1 MKKIAKKNQIVIATL
16 AVMIAAAGYM
26 NYSGKLFP
34 NKTKTQETNSE
45 LANKELLDI
54 SDEDASVSSGDM
66 KSQEGDSGS
75 GADSNAGSTDDGSV
89 DGTPGEAV
97 LTNGSVSSVV
107 SQAKVSREQV
117 RSKNKETLQNIIDNK
132 NLSAEEKEK
141 AVNQMVQ
148 MTETAEKES
157 AAESL
162 LAAKGFH
169 NSVVSITDEGITL
182 KKIAK
187 KNQIVIA
194 TLAVMIAAAG
204 YMNYS
209 GKLFPNKTK
218 TQETN
223 SELANK
229 ELLDIS
235 DEDAS
240 VSSGDMKSQE
250 GDSGSGADSNAGS
263 TDDGS
268 VDGTPGEA
276 VLTNGSVSSVVS
288 QAKVSRE
295 QVRSKNKETLQN
307 IIDNKNLSAEEKEK
321 AVNQMVQMT
330 ETAEKESAA
339 ESLLAAKGF
348 YNSVVS
354 ITDDQADVIVGASEL
369 SDANRAQIED
379 IVTRKTGVAAQN
391 IVINP
396 VNADSK

>member
-75 GADSNAGSTDDGSV
+75 GVDSNAGSTDDGSV

-169 NSVVSITDEGITL
+169 NSVVSITD
-182 KKIAK
+182 
-187 KNQIVIA
+187 
-194 TLAVMIAAAG
+194 
-204 YMNYS
+204 
-209 GKLFPNKTK
+209 
-218 TQETN
+218 
-223 SELANK
+223 
-229 ELLDIS
+229 
-235 DEDAS
+235 
-240 VSSGDMKSQE
+240 
-250 GDSGSGADSNAGS
+250 
-263 TDDGS
+263 
-268 VDGTPGEA
+268 
-276 VLTNGSVSSVVS
+276 
-288 QAKVSRE
+288 
-295 QVRSKNKETLQN
+295 
-307 IIDNKNLSAEEKEK
+307 
-321 AVNQMVQMT
+321 
-330 ETAEKESAA
+330 
-339 ESLLAAKGF
+339 
-348 YNSVVS
+348 
-354 ITDDQADVIVGASEL
+354 DQADVIVGASEL

>member
-75 GADSNAGSTDDGSV
+75 GADSNAGNTDDGSV

-169 NSVVSITDEGITL
+169 NSVVSITD
-182 KKIAK
+182 
-187 KNQIVIA
+187 
-194 TLAVMIAAAG
+194 
-204 YMNYS
+204 
-209 GKLFPNKTK
+209 
-218 TQETN
+218 
-223 SELANK
+223 
-229 ELLDIS
+229 
-235 DEDAS
+235 
-240 VSSGDMKSQE
+240 
-250 GDSGSGADSNAGS
+250 
-263 TDDGS
+263 
-268 VDGTPGEA
+268 
-276 VLTNGSVSSVVS
+276 
-288 QAKVSRE
+288 
-295 QVRSKNKETLQN
+295 
-307 IIDNKNLSAEEKEK
+307 
-321 AVNQMVQMT
+321 
-330 ETAEKESAA
+330 
-339 ESLLAAKGF
+339 
-348 YNSVVS
+348 
-354 ITDDQADVIVGASEL
+354 DQADVIVGASEL

>member
-107 SQAKVSREQV
+107 SQEKVSREQV

-169 NSVVSITDEGITL
+169 NSVVSITD
-182 KKIAK
+182 
-187 KNQIVIA
+187 
-194 TLAVMIAAAG
+194 
-204 YMNYS
+204 
-209 GKLFPNKTK
+209 
-218 TQETN
+218 
-223 SELANK
+223 
-229 ELLDIS
+229 
-235 DEDAS
+235 
-240 VSSGDMKSQE
+240 
-250 GDSGSGADSNAGS
+250 
-263 TDDGS
+263 
-268 VDGTPGEA
+268 
-276 VLTNGSVSSVVS
+276 
-288 QAKVSRE
+288 
-295 QVRSKNKETLQN
+295 
-307 IIDNKNLSAEEKEK
+307 
-321 AVNQMVQMT
+321 
-330 ETAEKESAA
+330 
-339 ESLLAAKGF
+339 
-348 YNSVVS
+348 
-354 ITDDQADVIVGASEL
+354 DQADVIVGASEL

>member
-169 NSVVSITDEGITL
+169 NSVVSITD
-182 KKIAK
+182 
-187 KNQIVIA
+187 
-194 TLAVMIAAAG
+194 
-204 YMNYS
+204 
-209 GKLFPNKTK
+209 
-218 TQETN
+218 
-223 SELANK
+223 
-229 ELLDIS
+229 
-235 DEDAS
+235 
-240 VSSGDMKSQE
+240 
-250 GDSGSGADSNAGS
+250 
-263 TDDGS
+263 
-268 VDGTPGEA
+268 
-276 VLTNGSVSSVVS
+276 
-288 QAKVSRE
+288 
-295 QVRSKNKETLQN
+295 
-307 IIDNKNLSAEEKEK
+307 
-321 AVNQMVQMT
+321 
-330 ETAEKESAA
+330 
-339 ESLLAAKGF
+339 
-348 YNSVVS
+348 
-354 ITDDQADVIVGASEL
+354 DQADETVGASEL

>member
-26 NYSGKLFP
+26 NYSGKSFP

-169 NSVVSITDEGITL
+169 NSVVSITD
-182 KKIAK
+182 
-187 KNQIVIA
+187 
-194 TLAVMIAAAG
+194 
-204 YMNYS
+204 
-209 GKLFPNKTK
+209 
-218 TQETN
+218 
-223 SELANK
+223 
-229 ELLDIS
+229 
-235 DEDAS
+235 
-240 VSSGDMKSQE
+240 
-250 GDSGSGADSNAGS
+250 
-263 TDDGS
+263 
-268 VDGTPGEA
+268 
-276 VLTNGSVSSVVS
+276 
-288 QAKVSRE
+288 
-295 QVRSKNKETLQN
+295 
-307 IIDNKNLSAEEKEK
+307 
-321 AVNQMVQMT
+321 
-330 ETAEKESAA
+330 
-339 ESLLAAKGF
+339 
-348 YNSVVS
+348 
-354 ITDDQADVIVGASEL
+354 DQADVIVGASEL

>member
-169 NSVVSITDEGITL
+169 NSVVSITD
-182 KKIAK
+182 
-187 KNQIVIA
+187 
-194 TLAVMIAAAG
+194 
-204 YMNYS
+204 
-209 GKLFPNKTK
+209 
-218 TQETN
+218 
-223 SELANK
+223 
-229 ELLDIS
+229 
-235 DEDAS
+235 
-240 VSSGDMKSQE
+240 
-250 GDSGSGADSNAGS
+250 
-263 TDDGS
+263 
-268 VDGTPGEA
+268 
-276 VLTNGSVSSVVS
+276 
-288 QAKVSRE
+288 
-295 QVRSKNKETLQN
+295 
-307 IIDNKNLSAEEKEK
+307 
-321 AVNQMVQMT
+321 
-330 ETAEKESAA
+330 
-339 ESLLAAKGF
+339 
-348 YNSVVS
+348 
-354 ITDDQADVIVGASEL
+354 DQADVIVGASEL
-369 SDANRAQIED
+369 SDANLAQIED

>member
-66 KSQEGDSGS
+66 KSQEVDSGS
-75 GADSNAGSTDDGSV
+75 GADSNAGSTDAGSV

-169 NSVVSITDEGITL
+169 NSVVSITD
-182 KKIAK
+182 
-187 KNQIVIA
+187 
-194 TLAVMIAAAG
+194 
-204 YMNYS
+204 
-209 GKLFPNKTK
+209 
-218 TQETN
+218 
-223 SELANK
+223 
-229 ELLDIS
+229 
-235 DEDAS
+235 
-240 VSSGDMKSQE
+240 
-250 GDSGSGADSNAGS
+250 
-263 TDDGS
+263 
-268 VDGTPGEA
+268 
-276 VLTNGSVSSVVS
+276 
-288 QAKVSRE
+288 
-295 QVRSKNKETLQN
+295 
-307 IIDNKNLSAEEKEK
+307 
-321 AVNQMVQMT
+321 
-330 ETAEKESAA
+330 
-339 ESLLAAKGF
+339 
-348 YNSVVS
+348 
-354 ITDDQADVIVGASEL
+354 DQADVIVGASEL

>member
-1 MKKIAKKNQIVIATL
+1 MKKIAKKKQIVIATL

-169 NSVVSITDEGITL
+169 NSVVSITD
-182 KKIAK
+182 
-187 KNQIVIA
+187 
-194 TLAVMIAAAG
+194 
-204 YMNYS
+204 
-209 GKLFPNKTK
+209 
-218 TQETN
+218 
-223 SELANK
+223 
-229 ELLDIS
+229 
-235 DEDAS
+235 
-240 VSSGDMKSQE
+240 
-250 GDSGSGADSNAGS
+250 
-263 TDDGS
+263 
-268 VDGTPGEA
+268 
-276 VLTNGSVSSVVS
+276 
-288 QAKVSRE
+288 
-295 QVRSKNKETLQN
+295 
-307 IIDNKNLSAEEKEK
+307 
-321 AVNQMVQMT
+321 
-330 ETAEKESAA
+330 
-339 ESLLAAKGF
+339 
-348 YNSVVS
+348 
-354 ITDDQADVIVGASEL
+354 DQADVIVGASEL

>member
-169 NSVVSITDEGITL
+169 NSVVSITD
-182 KKIAK
+182 
-187 KNQIVIA
+187 
-194 TLAVMIAAAG
+194 
-204 YMNYS
+204 
-209 GKLFPNKTK
+209 
-218 TQETN
+218 
-223 SELANK
+223 
-229 ELLDIS
+229 
-235 DEDAS
+235 
-240 VSSGDMKSQE
+240 
-250 GDSGSGADSNAGS
+250 
-263 TDDGS
+263 
-268 VDGTPGEA
+268 
-276 VLTNGSVSSVVS
+276 
-288 QAKVSRE
+288 
-295 QVRSKNKETLQN
+295 
-307 IIDNKNLSAEEKEK
+307 
-321 AVNQMVQMT
+321 
-330 ETAEKESAA
+330 
-339 ESLLAAKGF
+339 
-348 YNSVVS
+348 
-354 ITDDQADVIVGASEL
+354 DQADVIVGASEL
-369 SDANRAQIED
+369 GDANRAQIED

>member
-162 LAAKGFH
+162 LAAKGVH
-169 NSVVSITDEGITL
+169 
-182 KKIAK
+182 
-187 KNQIVIA
+187 
-194 TLAVMIAAAG
+194 
-204 YMNYS
+204 
-209 GKLFPNKTK
+209 
-218 TQETN
+218 
-223 SELANK
+223 
-229 ELLDIS
+229 
-235 DEDAS
+235 
-240 VSSGDMKSQE
+240 
-250 GDSGSGADSNAGS
+250 
-263 TDDGS
+263 
-268 VDGTPGEA
+268 
-276 VLTNGSVSSVVS
+276 
-288 QAKVSRE
+288 
-295 QVRSKNKETLQN
+295 
-307 IIDNKNLSAEEKEK
+307 
-321 AVNQMVQMT
+321 
-330 ETAEKESAA
+330 
-339 ESLLAAKGF
+339 
-348 YNSVVS
+348 NSVVS

>member
-54 SDEDASVSSGDM
+54 SDEDASVSSGDL

-169 NSVVSITDEGITL
+169 NSVVSITD
-182 KKIAK
+182 
-187 KNQIVIA
+187 
-194 TLAVMIAAAG
+194 
-204 YMNYS
+204 
-209 GKLFPNKTK
+209 
-218 TQETN
+218 
-223 SELANK
+223 
-229 ELLDIS
+229 
-235 DEDAS
+235 
-240 VSSGDMKSQE
+240 
-250 GDSGSGADSNAGS
+250 
-263 TDDGS
+263 
-268 VDGTPGEA
+268 
-276 VLTNGSVSSVVS
+276 
-288 QAKVSRE
+288 
-295 QVRSKNKETLQN
+295 
-307 IIDNKNLSAEEKEK
+307 
-321 AVNQMVQMT
+321 
-330 ETAEKESAA
+330 
-339 ESLLAAKGF
+339 
-348 YNSVVS
+348 
-354 ITDDQADVIVGASEL
+354 DQADVIVGASEL

>member
-34 NKTKTQETNSE
+34 NKAKTQETNSE

-169 NSVVSITDEGITL
+169 NSVVSITD
-182 KKIAK
+182 
-187 KNQIVIA
+187 
-194 TLAVMIAAAG
+194 
-204 YMNYS
+204 
-209 GKLFPNKTK
+209 
-218 TQETN
+218 
-223 SELANK
+223 
-229 ELLDIS
+229 
-235 DEDAS
+235 
-240 VSSGDMKSQE
+240 
-250 GDSGSGADSNAGS
+250 
-263 TDDGS
+263 
-268 VDGTPGEA
+268 
-276 VLTNGSVSSVVS
+276 
-288 QAKVSRE
+288 
-295 QVRSKNKETLQN
+295 
-307 IIDNKNLSAEEKEK
+307 
-321 AVNQMVQMT
+321 
-330 ETAEKESAA
+330 
-339 ESLLAAKGF
+339 
-348 YNSVVS
+348 
-354 ITDDQADVIVGASEL
+354 DQADVIVGASEL

-379 IVTRKTGVAAQN
+379 IVTRKTGWQHR
-391 IVINP
+391 IL
-396 VNADSK
+396 

>member
-16 AVMIAAAGYM
+16 VVMIAAAGYM

-169 NSVVSITDEGITL
+169 NSVVSITD
-182 KKIAK
+182 
-187 KNQIVIA
+187 
-194 TLAVMIAAAG
+194 
-204 YMNYS
+204 
-209 GKLFPNKTK
+209 
-218 TQETN
+218 
-223 SELANK
+223 
-229 ELLDIS
+229 
-235 DEDAS
+235 
-240 VSSGDMKSQE
+240 
-250 GDSGSGADSNAGS
+250 
-263 TDDGS
+263 
-268 VDGTPGEA
+268 
-276 VLTNGSVSSVVS
+276 
-288 QAKVSRE
+288 
-295 QVRSKNKETLQN
+295 
-307 IIDNKNLSAEEKEK
+307 
-321 AVNQMVQMT
+321 
-330 ETAEKESAA
+330 
-339 ESLLAAKGF
+339 
-348 YNSVVS
+348 
-354 ITDDQADVIVGASEL
+354 DQADVIVGASEL

>member
-148 MTETAEKES
+148 MPETAEKES

-169 NSVVSITDEGITL
+169 
-182 KKIAK
+182 
-187 KNQIVIA
+187 
-194 TLAVMIAAAG
+194 
-204 YMNYS
+204 
-209 GKLFPNKTK
+209 
-218 TQETN
+218 
-223 SELANK
+223 
-229 ELLDIS
+229 
-235 DEDAS
+235 
-240 VSSGDMKSQE
+240 
-250 GDSGSGADSNAGS
+250 
-263 TDDGS
+263 
-268 VDGTPGEA
+268 
-276 VLTNGSVSSVVS
+276 
-288 QAKVSRE
+288 
-295 QVRSKNKETLQN
+295 
-307 IIDNKNLSAEEKEK
+307 
-321 AVNQMVQMT
+321 
-330 ETAEKESAA
+330 
-339 ESLLAAKGF
+339 
-348 YNSVVS
+348 NSVVS

>member
-1 MKKIAKKNQIVIATL
+1 MKKIAKKNQIV
-16 AVMIAAAGYM
+16 IAAAGYM

-169 NSVVSITDEGITL
+169 D
-182 KKIAK
+182 
-187 KNQIVIA
+187 
-194 TLAVMIAAAG
+194 
-204 YMNYS
+204 
-209 GKLFPNKTK
+209 
-218 TQETN
+218 
-223 SELANK
+223 
-229 ELLDIS
+229 
-235 DEDAS
+235 
-240 VSSGDMKSQE
+240 
-250 GDSGSGADSNAGS
+250 
-263 TDDGS
+263 
-268 VDGTPGEA
+268 
-276 VLTNGSVSSVVS
+276 
-288 QAKVSRE
+288 
-295 QVRSKNKETLQN
+295 
-307 IIDNKNLSAEEKEK
+307 
-321 AVNQMVQMT
+321 
-330 ETAEKESAA
+330 
-339 ESLLAAKGF
+339 
-348 YNSVVS
+348 SVVS

>member
-169 NSVVSITDEGITL
+169 NSVVSITD
-182 KKIAK
+182 
-187 KNQIVIA
+187 
-194 TLAVMIAAAG
+194 
-204 YMNYS
+204 
-209 GKLFPNKTK
+209 
-218 TQETN
+218 
-223 SELANK
+223 
-229 ELLDIS
+229 
-235 DEDAS
+235 
-240 VSSGDMKSQE
+240 
-250 GDSGSGADSNAGS
+250 
-263 TDDGS
+263 
-268 VDGTPGEA
+268 
-276 VLTNGSVSSVVS
+276 
-288 QAKVSRE
+288 
-295 QVRSKNKETLQN
+295 
-307 IIDNKNLSAEEKEK
+307 
-321 AVNQMVQMT
+321 
-330 ETAEKESAA
+330 
-339 ESLLAAKGF
+339 
-348 YNSVVS
+348 
-354 ITDDQADVIVGASEL
+354 DQADVIVGASEL

-379 IVTRKTGVAAQN
+379 IVT
-391 IVINP
+391 NP

>member
-169 NSVVSITDEGITL
+169 NSVVSITD
-182 KKIAK
+182 
-187 KNQIVIA
+187 
-194 TLAVMIAAAG
+194 
-204 YMNYS
+204 
-209 GKLFPNKTK
+209 
-218 TQETN
+218 
-223 SELANK
+223 
-229 ELLDIS
+229 
-235 DEDAS
+235 
-240 VSSGDMKSQE
+240 
-250 GDSGSGADSNAGS
+250 
-263 TDDGS
+263 
-268 VDGTPGEA
+268 
-276 VLTNGSVSSVVS
+276 
-288 QAKVSRE
+288 
-295 QVRSKNKETLQN
+295 
-307 IIDNKNLSAEEKEK
+307 
-321 AVNQMVQMT
+321 
-330 ETAEKESAA
+330 
-339 ESLLAAKGF
+339 
-348 YNSVVS
+348 
-354 ITDDQADVIVGASEL
+354 DQADVIVGASEL

-379 IVTRKTGVAAQN
+379 IVTRMTGVAAQN

>member
-34 NKTKTQETNSE
+34 NKTRTQETNSE

-169 NSVVSITDEGITL
+169 NSVVSITD
-182 KKIAK
+182 
-187 KNQIVIA
+187 
-194 TLAVMIAAAG
+194 
-204 YMNYS
+204 
-209 GKLFPNKTK
+209 
-218 TQETN
+218 
-223 SELANK
+223 
-229 ELLDIS
+229 
-235 DEDAS
+235 
-240 VSSGDMKSQE
+240 
-250 GDSGSGADSNAGS
+250 
-263 TDDGS
+263 
-268 VDGTPGEA
+268 
-276 VLTNGSVSSVVS
+276 
-288 QAKVSRE
+288 
-295 QVRSKNKETLQN
+295 
-307 IIDNKNLSAEEKEK
+307 
-321 AVNQMVQMT
+321 
-330 ETAEKESAA
+330 
-339 ESLLAAKGF
+339 
-348 YNSVVS
+348 
-354 ITDDQADVIVGASEL
+354 DQADVIVGASEL

>member
-169 NSVVSITDEGITL
+169 NSVVSI
-182 KKIAK
+182 
-187 KNQIVIA
+187 
-194 TLAVMIAAAG
+194 M
-204 YMNYS
+204 
-209 GKLFPNKTK
+209 
-218 TQETN
+218 
-223 SELANK
+223 
-229 ELLDIS
+229 
-235 DEDAS
+235 
-240 VSSGDMKSQE
+240 
-250 GDSGSGADSNAGS
+250 
-263 TDDGS
+263 
-268 VDGTPGEA
+268 
-276 VLTNGSVSSVVS
+276 
-288 QAKVSRE
+288 
-295 QVRSKNKETLQN
+295 
-307 IIDNKNLSAEEKEK
+307 
-321 AVNQMVQMT
+321 
-330 ETAEKESAA
+330 
-339 ESLLAAKGF
+339 
-348 YNSVVS
+348 
-354 ITDDQADVIVGASEL
+354 DDQADVIVGASEL

>member
-157 AAESL
+157 SAESL

-169 NSVVSITDEGITL
+169 
-182 KKIAK
+182 
-187 KNQIVIA
+187 
-194 TLAVMIAAAG
+194 
-204 YMNYS
+204 
-209 GKLFPNKTK
+209 
-218 TQETN
+218 
-223 SELANK
+223 
-229 ELLDIS
+229 
-235 DEDAS
+235 
-240 VSSGDMKSQE
+240 
-250 GDSGSGADSNAGS
+250 
-263 TDDGS
+263 
-268 VDGTPGEA
+268 
-276 VLTNGSVSSVVS
+276 
-288 QAKVSRE
+288 
-295 QVRSKNKETLQN
+295 
-307 IIDNKNLSAEEKEK
+307 
-321 AVNQMVQMT
+321 
-330 ETAEKESAA
+330 
-339 ESLLAAKGF
+339 
-348 YNSVVS
+348 NSVVS

>member
-54 SDEDASVSSGDM
+54 SDEDSSGDM

-169 NSVVSITDEGITL
+169 NSVVSITD
-182 KKIAK
+182 
-187 KNQIVIA
+187 
-194 TLAVMIAAAG
+194 
-204 YMNYS
+204 
-209 GKLFPNKTK
+209 
-218 TQETN
+218 
-223 SELANK
+223 
-229 ELLDIS
+229 
-235 DEDAS
+235 
-240 VSSGDMKSQE
+240 
-250 GDSGSGADSNAGS
+250 
-263 TDDGS
+263 
-268 VDGTPGEA
+268 
-276 VLTNGSVSSVVS
+276 
-288 QAKVSRE
+288 
-295 QVRSKNKETLQN
+295 
-307 IIDNKNLSAEEKEK
+307 
-321 AVNQMVQMT
+321 
-330 ETAEKESAA
+330 
-339 ESLLAAKGF
+339 
-348 YNSVVS
+348 
-354 ITDDQADVIVGASEL
+354 DQADVIVGASEL